1 MRQILRNPHHNGSY
15 LKSFSLLFMA
25 GWLAACAP
33 TKAVYIP
40 PDWQTTPPKTVVS
53 EQPKKE
59 SAQPIQSQQPILKAP
74 ADIKEMDVAQI
85 SNEATSASSGPS
97 SANPARVPDDPQ
109 YLASMHLVDQ
119 AKASLARGDADS
131 AIAPLE
137 QAIQVD
143 VYNGE
148 AFFGL
153 ARAWKMKGS
162 QGKALE
168 FANKAEILFQDNP
181 KKLKEVYLL
190 KAELYKELQ
199 DASKADYYLGK
210 AARLD

>member
-33 TKAVYIP
+33 SKAVYIP
-40 PDWQTTPPKTVVS
+40 PDWQTSPPKTEVS
-53 EQPKKE
+53 EQPKE
-59 SAQPIQSQQPILKAP
+59 QLARPVPPQQPILKAP
-74 ADIKEMDVAQI
+74 AQIKEMDVSQS
-85 SNEATSASSGPS
+85 SNEATSASSGS
-97 SANPARVPDDPQ
+97 SPASPARVSDDPQ

-119 AKASLARGDADS
+119 AKASLARGDADN

-162 QGKALE
+162 QGEALE
-168 FANKAEILFQDNP
+168 FASKAEILFQDNP

-190 KAELYKELQ
+190 KADLYKELQ
-199 DASKADYYLGK
+199 DPSKAEYYLNK
-210 AARLD
+210 AARLE